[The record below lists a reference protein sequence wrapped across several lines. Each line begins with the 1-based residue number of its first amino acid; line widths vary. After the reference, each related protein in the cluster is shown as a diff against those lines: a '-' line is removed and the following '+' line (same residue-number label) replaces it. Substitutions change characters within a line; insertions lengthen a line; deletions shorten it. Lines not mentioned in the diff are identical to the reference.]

1 VNHGVAKELMEETLR
16 IFKEFH
22 AMSPNEKVVE
32 SSKDPNGN
40 CKLYTSSG
48 RNIED
53 VAKYWKDSMKHP
65 CPPSGEFIEYWP
77 EKPEGYR

>member
-1 VNHGVAKELMEETLR
+1 MEETLR

-40 CKLYTSSG
+40 CKLYTANYIQVVEEILKMWLSIG
-48 RNIED
+48 RI
-53 VAKYWKDSMKHP
+53 H
-65 CPPSGEFIEYWP
+65 
-77 EKPEGYR
+77 